1 MNCARLLLADVNKR
15 RSKDAARPLDLAVD
29 FEHAKLACLL
39 LEHGAEVS
47 MFVFVVLGSS
57 SSSTRC
63 MFAFVLN

>member
-1 MNCARLLLADVNKR
+1 LLADVNKP

-47 MFVFVVLGSS
+47 MFVLVVLGSS
-57 SSSTRC
+57 SRG
-63 MFAFVLN
+63 MFAFASS